1 MEVSPIV
8 LMSGIMLLQKMIYML
23 FYDFVADVGG
33 KWGKESGAIN
43 IVVKT
48 DHHNPYAMLNYLKEQ
63 GLLE

>member
-8 LMSGIMLLQKMIYML
+8 LMSGIMLLQKMIYILLTILLLMS
-23 FYDFVADVGG
+23 GG
-33 KWGKESGAIN
+33 QWGKESGAIN
-43 IVVKT
+43 IVVET